1 MSRLE
6 DVFSRAAVRGELALV
21 AYLTAGDPTPE
32 ETVGLVAAAV
42 DAGADVIELGVPFS
56 DPMGDG
62 PALQASNV
70 TAIAAGM
77 TVGRALEAVAE
88 VRRAGIAV
96 PIALRGFCNPFLHY
110 GVTRLLDDAVAA
122 GVDAFVVPDL
132 PANEADEWLEGAAAR
147 GLDLVFST
155 GPDSRPERL
164 AHSAAR
170 ASGFLHCLAP
180 DAMIG
185 TLEDPDP
192 RLLGYLSDARK
203 ATDLPLA
210 VGFEGSSPERLR
222 ALRGHADGVIV
233 GTAIVSRIGEEQDA
247 DARRTAVHTLVSEL
261 KTACRAQGSALAG
274 YGRS

>member
-6 DVFSRAAVRGELALV
+6 DVFARTAATGELALV
-21 AYLTAGDPTPE
+21 AYLTAGYPTPA

-62 PALQASNV
+62 PALQASN
-70 TAIAAGM
+70 TAAIAAGM

-110 GVTRLLDDAVAA
+110 GVERLLDDAVAA

-132 PANEADEWLEGAAAR
+132 PANEADEWVEAAAAR
-147 GLDLVFST
+147 GLDLVFFT
-155 GPDSRPERL
+155 GPDSRPERR
-164 AHSAAR
+164 AYSAAR

-180 DAMIG
+180 AAVTG
-185 TLEDPDP
+185 TREDLDP

-210 VGFEGSSPERLR
+210 VDVEGSSPERLR
-222 ALRGHADGVIV
+222 ALRGHADGVVV
-233 GTAIVSRIGEEQDA
+233 GSAIVSRIGEEQDS
-247 DARRTAVHTLVSEL
+247 DARRSAVHTLVSEL
-261 KTACRAQGSALAG
+261 KTACR
-274 YGRS
+274 

>member
-6 DVFSRAAVRGELALV
+6 DVFTRTAVSGELALV

-70 TAIAAGM
+70 AAIAAGM

-110 GVTRLLDDAVAA
+110 GVQRLLDDAVAA

-147 GLDLVFST
+147 GLDLVFFT

-164 AHSAAR
+164 AYSAAR

-180 DAMIG
+180 EAVTG
-185 TLEDPDP
+185 VLDP
-192 RLLGYLSDARK
+192 RLLGYLADARA

-222 ALRGHADGVIV
+222 ALRGHADGVVV
-233 GTAIVSRIGEEQDA
+233 GSAIVSRIGEEQDP

-261 KTACRAQGSALAG
+261 KTACR
-274 YGRS
+274 

>member
-6 DVFSRAAVRGELALV
+6 DVFARAAASGELALV
-21 AYLTAGDPTPE
+21 AYLTAGYPTPA

-70 TAIAAGM
+70 AALAAGM
-77 TVGRALEAVAE
+77 TVGGALEAVAE

-110 GVTRLLDDAVAA
+110 GLERLLDDAAAA

-132 PANEADEWLEGAAAR
+132 PASEADEWLEAAAAR
-147 GLDLVFST
+147 QLDLVFFT
-155 GPDSRPERL
+155 GPDSCPERL
-164 AHSAAR
+164 ACSAAR

-180 DAMIG
+180 EAATGSRKD
-185 TLEDPDP
+185 LDP
-192 RLLGYLSDARK
+192 RLLGYLSDARE

-210 VGFEGSSPERLR
+210 VGFEASSPERLR

-233 GTAIVSRIGEEQDA
+233 GSAIVRRIGEEQDP

-261 KTACRAQGSALAG
+261 KTACR
-274 YGRS
+274 